1 MRTPLL
7 IEPGEL
13 PMKTRSLTAAI
24 CLLAVIV
31 TEIHADPLDP
41 FRASL
46 QFSRSGFK
54 ADLSYRLENNDGQY
68 RITTSTKAKGAASL
82 VARSTV
88 TETADFSVRDG
99 LPLPG
104 SYRRDDG
111 TKKGEENASVEF
123 DWDRGIATGTSE
135 GRTEEFEVSPGG
147 TFDTLTA
154 ELATRIALAGGDQS
168 PEFDVIEGSE
178 LKRYRFDRV
187 GEDTVSIDGK
197 EYRAE
202 TFDLDRQSRRITR
215 YWFVPELDYAVARME
230 QRAGE
235 DIKGTVELVK
245 LK

>member
-1 MRTPLL
+1 MKIRTLAVA
-7 IEPGEL
+7 
-13 PMKTRSLTAAI
+13 S
-24 CLLAVIV
+24 CLLTLIAV
-31 TEIHADPLDP
+31 EIHADPLDP

-82 VARSTV
+82 VVRSTV

-135 GRTEEFEVSPGG
+135 GRTREFEISPGD

-154 ELATRIALAGGDQS
+154 ELAARIALAGGEQS
-168 PEFDVIEGSE
+168 PEFDVIEGAE
-178 LKRYRFDRV
+178 LKRYRFSRI
-187 GEDTVSIDGK
+187 GEDTVRVDGK
-197 EYRAE
+197 DYRAE

-215 YWFVPELDYAVARME
+215 YWFVPELDFVVARME

-235 DIKGTVELVK
+235 DIKGTVELVR